1 MWLIGKFLVMF
12 TKHFWNKRKIQVSE
26 HNNQNKISS
35 NLIKSLSEN
44 VSNKLYTKFKYLTVA
59 TCWVSEL
66 WTVYVK
72 GAADRWKK
80 ISLFQM
86 TFFLTFTRGNSRWL
100 FGKTLTY
107 CVQRLELWFKI
118 LFEMLTS
125 LNCLKI
131 ASKVQSSR
139 VYVSLFR
146 KIQTKRRLIQI

>member
-1 MWLIGKFLVMF
+1 MF

-26 HNNQNKISS
+26 HNQNKISS

-100 FGKTLTY
+100 FRKTLTY